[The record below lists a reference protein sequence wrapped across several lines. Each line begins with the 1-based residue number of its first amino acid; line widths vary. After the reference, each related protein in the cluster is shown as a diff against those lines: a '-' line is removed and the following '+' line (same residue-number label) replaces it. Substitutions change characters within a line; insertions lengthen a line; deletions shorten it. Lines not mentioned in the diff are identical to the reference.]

1 KPKIYGSSSTNS
13 PEVELWSGNEYT
25 SQGQGWVE
33 FIIPSVNSIEIGS
46 YTFYWVVIEVDQNS
60 SGFPIGIDGGPPVD
74 NADLIQINTS
84 GSWTTL
90 SYYGLNYNWLI
101 EVYISN

>member
-1 KPKIYGSSSTNS
+1 M
-13 PEVELWSGNEYT
+13 
-25 SQGQGWVE
+25 E

-46 YTFYWVVIEVDQNS
+46 YDFYWVVIEADQNPS
-60 SGFPIGIDGGPPVD
+60 VHPIGVDDGPTVD
-74 NADLIQINTS
+74 NADLIKINTS

-90 SYYGLNYNWLI
+90 SGYGFDCNWLI